1 MNRFLLLFAF
11 TFLKFIGL
19 SQDLSNKGK
28 EFWIPY
34 SYHVNQSG
42 GGIGPLVMT
51 LYLTS
56 DVKTDYKVEIFG
68 GSVIQSDT
76 INAGQVVTCIIPNTY
91 LLNNEGLFKNM
102 AIRVSARNPIVVYS
116 YITQSA
122 ISGATLCLP
131 TNVLGQE
138 YITMNYRQISNVPN
152 SNSYFT
158 IIATEDN
165 TSVEITYAAVTKSK
179 KSAGSKDTIKLNKG
193 EIYQVLGDHNNSGA
207 KLFFGEDLTGS
218 RIKSIGTCK
227 RIAVFSGSGKIRIG
241 DCVGNNNTSDNLY
254 QQNYPVS
261 TWGKTFLTV
270 SSYSRQTNFY
280 RIIKSKVDAVVKI
293 NGLTIPSANFT
304 NNTYHEFQTSLPT
317 KIESTEPITV
327 AQFFTTQGCNSNPQ
341 PYDPDMI
348 ILNPVEQ
355 NISKVTLVSSNLAA
369 PANQQHH
376 IHIIMTNKGTSLS
389 SFTVDGVKVPVTAWT
404 THDADN
410 QYSYLYL
417 ENVTQGY
424 HTLSSDSGFNA
435 LAYGYANAESY
446 GYSAGS
452 NVRDL
457 NQFASIK
464 NTYAVVNY
472 PATCREAP
480 FNLYIT
486 LPYKPT
492 SIAWNFFDNSDLG
505 KNPDTVY
512 GANGTQINPDSIT
525 KSVADPNKEL
535 YIYNVRNKDNS
546 IREFKVS
553 QKGVFPIEVIAN
565 NPTID
570 GCNSERIIPYDLT
583 VYDPP
588 TNTIDPNSTGCLED
602 SVLFTASTVTDNI
615 PVLKYLWE
623 VDNIV
628 HDTTSKIYKAK
639 YDSDGLKKVSVSII
653 TNIGCISKNFDTTVL
668 LSYKPVPLFEAAG
681 SVCLGKSKEIFDK
694 STLKGNSTIEKWIW
708 SFFDKQPSDTFAST
722 AASKNTT
729 KQFNDSILPVKLELT
744 TNSGCKN
751 TLTDTLFV
759 KPNPDVVMFLP
770 EICLQDA
777 VANFRSLSTI
787 PGDSKM
793 SIFEWN
799 FGDPKSSAEKNIGKD
814 SVVSHVYSDPG
825 AYTVSL
831 SVTSNFGCNTK
842 RDTSFYINGSFPVAD
857 FSIVNESGLCSNQPI
872 VLENKSTVDIG
883 FVGKLDVY
891 WNYTDIN
898 ATPDSTDE
906 KPTDK
911 STYTRSFSNFQD
923 RPSINIPI
931 RMIAYSGG
939 VCKDTVDKVITV
951 YGSPLDSLR
960 DLSPICTRKDKRL
973 LDAAVIQKVSGVN
986 GVEVYSGKGVVSEGG
1001 NYYFD
1006 PKIDSGYFTIY
1017 HRYTTEKGCFA
1028 GDSTVIRVNFTPVID
1043 AGPDLTVLD
1052 DTTRQIYATAV
1063 GVDMK
1068 YKWYPNTF
1076 LNADT
1081 VLQPFIANP
1090 QEDIVYTLT
1099 VTGAGN
1105 CIETDRF
1112 KMTALNMV
1120 EPTNTFTPNGDGFN
1134 DIWKI
1139 KYIEKYPDCNVE
1151 LYSPQGNLIYKIN
1164 NGAQKAWDGTINGRP
1179 MPAGTYY
1186 YIINPKNNRKRITGY
1201 VTLLR

>member
-1 MNRFLLLFAF
+1 MKQFSLFFSFAF
-11 TFLKFIGL
+11 LCLVGF

-34 SYHVNQSG
+34 SYHVNQSNNG
-42 GGIGPLVMT
+42 VLVMT

-56 DVKTDYKVEIFG
+56 DVKTEYQVEIYG
-68 GSVIQSDT
+68 DAVVQSGT
-76 INAGQVVTCIIPNTY
+76 IDAGQVVSCTIPNNY
-91 LLNNEGLFKNM
+91 LLNNEGLFKKM
-102 AIRVSARNPIVVYS
+102 AIRVTAKNPIVVYS
-116 YITQSA
+116 YITQNA

-138 YITMNYRQISNVPN
+138 YVTMNYRQISNVAN

-165 TSVEITYAAVTKSK
+165 TSVEITYGALTKSK
-179 KSAGSKDTIKLNKG
+179 RPSGAKDTIKLNKG
-193 EIYQVLGDHNNSGA
+193 EIYQVLGDANAVATQG
-207 KLFFGEDLTGS
+207 LWYGEDLTGS

-241 DCVGNNNTSDNLY
+241 VCGNNTNTSDNLY
-254 QQNYPVS
+254 QQNYPLS
-261 TWGKTFLTV
+261 SWGKTFLTI
-270 SSYSRQTNFY
+270 SSFSRETNFF
-280 RIIKSKVDAVVKI
+280 RVIKSKPDAIVKI
-293 NGLTIPSANFT
+293 DGNVIPASSFT
-304 NNTYHEFQTSLPT
+304 NNLYYEFTSSAPS
-317 KIESTEPITV
+317 KVESNEPISV
-327 AQFFTTQGCNSNPQ
+327 AQFFTTQGCSGNAV

-348 ILNPVEQ
+348 LLNPVEQ
-355 NISKVTLVSSNLAA
+355 NISKVTLVSSNLVAVQG
-369 PANQQHH
+369 QQHH
-376 IHIIMTNKGTSLS
+376 IHVIMKNKGSGLS
-389 SFTVDGVKVPVTAWT
+389 SFFFDGVKVPESSWSI
-404 THDADN
+404 HPLDN
-410 QYSYLYL
+410 NYSYIYFS
-417 ENVTQGY
+417 NVTQGY
-424 HTLSSDSGFNA
+424 HTLASDSGFNA

-492 SIAWNFFDNSDLG
+492 SIAWNFFDNKDLG

-512 GANGTQINPDSIT
+512 GANGTQITPDSIT

-546 IREFKVS
+546 VREFKVS

-588 TNTIDPNSTGCLED
+588 TNTIAPNSSGCLED

-681 SVCLGKSKEIFDK
+681 SVCLGKSQEILDK

-708 SFFDKQPSDTFAST
+708 SFFDKQPADTFVST
-722 AASKNTT
+722 SASKNTT
-729 KQFNDSILPVKLELT
+729 KQFNDSILPVKMELT

-759 KPNPDVVMFLP
+759 KPNPNVVMFLP

-799 FGDPKSSAEKNIGKD
+799 FGDPKSTAEKNIGKD
-814 SVVSHVYSDPG
+814 SVVSHVYGDPG

-842 RDTSFYINGSFPVAD
+842 RDTSFYINGSFPTAN
-857 FSIVNESGLCSNQPI
+857 FSIVNESGLCSNRPI
-872 VLENKSTVDIG
+872 ILENKSTVDIG

-891 WNYTDIN
+891 WNYTDVN
-898 ATPDSTDE
+898 AKPDSTDE
-906 KPTDK
+906 KPTNK
-911 STYTRSFSNFQD
+911 STYTRTFSNFQD
-923 RPSINIPI
+923 RPSISIPI

-1006 PKIDSGYFTIY
+1006 PKIDSGYYTIY

-1068 YKWYPNTF
+1068 YKWSPNTF

-1164 NGAQKAWDGTINGRP
+1164 NGAQKAWDGNINGRP

>member
-1 MNRFLLLFAF
+1 MKQFSLFFSFAF
-11 TFLKFIGL
+11 LCLVGF

-34 SYHVNQSG
+34 SYHVNQNNT
-42 GGIGPLVMT
+42 GPLVMT

-56 DVKTDYKVEIFG
+56 DVKTDYKVEIYG
-68 GSVIQSDT
+68 AAVIQSDT
-76 INAGQVVTCIIPNTY
+76 IYAGQVVTCIIPNTY

-165 TSVEITYAAVTKSK
+165 TSVEITYAAVTKSRK
-179 KSAGSKDTIKLNKG
+179 AAGSKDTIKLNKG
-193 EIYQVLGDHNNSGA
+193 EIYQVLGDHNNSGQN
-207 KLFFGEDLTGS
+207 LFFGEDLTGS

-241 DCVGNNNTSDNLY
+241 DCVGNANTSDNLY

-270 SSYSRQTNFY
+270 SSYSRLTNFY
-280 RIIKSKVDAVVKI
+280 RIIKSKPEAIVKV
-293 NGLTIPSANFT
+293 NGNVIPAANFT
-304 NNTYHEFQTSLPT
+304 NNTYYEFQSALPS

-369 PANQQHH
+369 VQNQQHH
-376 IHIIMTNKGTSLS
+376 IHVIMSNKGSSLS
-389 SFTVDGVKVPVTAWT
+389 SFTVDGIKIPETSWT
-404 THDADN
+404 THPADN
-410 QYSYLYL
+410 EFSYLYL
-417 ENVTQGY
+417 ENVAQGY
-424 HTLSSDSGFNA
+424 HTLASDSGFNA

-457 NQFASIK
+457 NQFASIRNK
-464 NTYAVVNY
+464 YAVVNY
-472 PATCREAP
+472 PSTCKESP
-480 FNLYIT
+480 FNLNVT

-492 SIAWNFFDNSDLG
+492 SIAWNFFGDPDLG
-505 KNPDTVY
+505 VNPDTLS
-512 GANGTQINPDSIT
+512 GTNGNPLDPDTIV
-525 KSVADPNKEL
+525 KSLADPTKEL
-535 YIYNVRNKDNS
+535 YVYNVKNKDKS
-546 IREFKVS
+546 LREFIMNK
-553 QKGVFPIEVIAN
+553 KGVFPIEIIAN
-565 NPTID
+565 NPSAD
-570 GCNSERIIPYDLT
+570 GCNSERVIPYDLT

-588 TNTIDPNSTGCLED
+588 TNSIATTSTGCLED
-602 SVLFTASTVTDNI
+602 SVLLTASTVTDNI

-623 VDNIV
+623 IDNIT

-639 YDSDGLKKVSVSII
+639 YESDGLKKVSVSII

-668 LSYKPVPLFEAAG
+668 LSYKPVPKFEAAG
-681 SVCLGKSKEIFDK
+681 SVCLGKSQEILDK
-694 STLKGNSTIEKWIW
+694 STLKGNSTIEQWIW

-722 AASKNTT
+722 ATTKNTT
-729 KQFNDSILPVKLELT
+729 KQFNDSILAVKLDLT

-787 PGDSKM
+787 SGDSKM
-793 SIFEWN
+793 DKFEWN
-799 FGDPKSSAEKNIGKD
+799 FGDPKSTAEKNIGKD

-842 RDTSFYINGSFPVAD
+842 RDTSFYINGSFPEAD
-857 FSIVNESGLCSNQPI
+857 FSVVNESGLCSNKTI
-872 VLENKSTVDIG
+872 VIKNKSSVDIG
-883 FVGKLDVY
+883 FVGKVDVF
-891 WNYTDIN
+891 WNYNDSKLN
-898 ATPDSTDE
+898 PDSTDE
-906 KPTDK
+906 KPSD
-911 STYTRSFSNFQD
+911 SSYYSLNYPNFQD
-923 RPSINIPI
+923 RESIQIPI
-931 RMIAYSGG
+931 RLIAYSGG
-939 VCKDTVDKVITV
+939 VCRDTVDKVITLN
-951 YGSPLDSLR
+951 GSPLDSLK
-960 DLSPICTRKDKRL
+960 DLDPICTRKDKRL

-1001 NYYFD
+1001 KYYFD
-1006 PKIDSGYFTIY
+1006 PKIDSGYYTIY
-1017 HRYTTEKGCFA
+1017 HKYTTEKGCFA
-1028 GDSTVIRVNFTPVID
+1028 EDSTVIRVNFTPVID

-1052 DTTRQIYATAV
+1052 DTTRQIYATAT

-1068 YKWYPNTF
+1068 YKWFPNTF

-1099 VTGAGN
+1099 VTGSGN

-1139 KYIEKYPDCNVE
+1139 RYIEKYPDCNVE

-1164 NGAQKAWDGTINGRP
+1164 NGAQKAWDGTINGKP

>member
-1 MNRFLLLFAF
+1 MKQFSLFFSFAF
-11 TFLKFIGL
+11 LCLVGF

-34 SYHVNQSG
+34 SYHVNQNNT
-42 GGIGPLVMT
+42 GPLVMT

-56 DVKTDYKVEIFG
+56 DVKTDYKVEIYG
-68 GSVIQSDT
+68 AAVIQSDT
-76 INAGQVVTCIIPNTY
+76 IYAGQVVTCIIPNTY

-165 TSVEITYAAVTKSK
+165 TSVEITYAAVTKSRK
-179 KSAGSKDTIKLNKG
+179 AAGSKDTIKLNKG
-193 EIYQVLGDHNNSGA
+193 EIYQVLGDHNNSGQN
-207 KLFFGEDLTGS
+207 LFFGEDLTGS

-241 DCVGNNNTSDNLY
+241 DCVGNANTSDNLY

-270 SSYSRQTNFY
+270 SSYSRLTNFY
-280 RIIKSKVDAVVKI
+280 RIIKSKPEAIVKV
-293 NGLTIPSANFT
+293 NGNVIPAANFT
-304 NNTYHEFQTSLPT
+304 NNTYYEFQSALPS

-369 PANQQHH
+369 VQNQQHH
-376 IHIIMTNKGTSLS
+376 IHVIMSNKGSSLS
-389 SFTVDGVKVPVTAWT
+389 SFTVDGIKIPETSWT
-404 THDADN
+404 THPADN
-410 QYSYLYL
+410 EFSYLYL
-417 ENVTQGY
+417 ENVAQGY
-424 HTLSSDSGFNA
+424 HTLASDSGFNA

-464 NTYAVVNY
+464 NKYAVVNY
-472 PATCREAP
+472 PATCKEAP

-492 SIAWNFFDNSDLG
+492 SIAWNFFGDPDLG
-505 KNPDTVY
+505 VNPDTLS
-512 GANGTQINPDSIT
+512 GTNGNPLVPDTIV
-525 KSVADPNKEL
+525 KSLADPTKEL
-535 YIYNVRNKDNS
+535 FVYNVKNKDKS
-546 IREFKVS
+546 LREFKMNK
-553 QKGVFPIEVIAN
+553 KGVFPIEIIAN
-565 NPTID
+565 NPSAD
-570 GCNSERIIPYDLT
+570 GCNSERVIPYDLT

-588 TNTIDPNSTGCLED
+588 TNSIATTSTGCLED
-602 SVLFTASTVTDNI
+602 SVLLTASTVTDNI

-623 VDNIV
+623 IDNII
-628 HDTTSKIYKAK
+628 HDTTSKIYRAK
-639 YDSDGLKKVSVSII
+639 YESDGLKKVSVSII

-668 LSYKPVPLFEAAG
+668 LSYKPVPKFEAAG
-681 SVCLGKSKEIFDK
+681 SVCLGKSQEILDK
-694 STLKGNSTIEKWIW
+694 STLKGNSTIEQWIW

-722 AASKNTT
+722 AITKNTT
-729 KQFNDSILPVKLELT
+729 KQFNDSIFAVKLDLT

-787 PGDSKM
+787 PGESKM
-793 SIFEWN
+793 DKFEWN
-799 FGDPKSSAEKNIGKD
+799 FGDPKSTAEKNIGKD

-842 RDTSFYINGSFPVAD
+842 RDTSFYINGSFPEAD
-857 FSIVNESGLCSNQPI
+857 FSVVNESGLCSNKTI
-872 VLENKSTVDIG
+872 VIKNKSYVDIG
-883 FVGKLDVY
+883 FVGKVDVF
-891 WNYTDIN
+891 WNYNDAKLN
-898 ATPDSTDE
+898 PDSTDE
-906 KPTDK
+906 KPSD
-911 STYTRSFSNFQD
+911 SSYYALNYPNFQD
-923 RPSINIPI
+923 RESIQIPI
-931 RMIAYSGG
+931 RLIAYSGG
-939 VCKDTVDKVITV
+939 VCRDTVDKVITLN
-951 YGSPLDSLR
+951 GSPLDSLKNV
-960 DLSPICTRKDKRL
+960 DPICTRKDKRL

-1001 NYYFD
+1001 KYYFD
-1006 PKIDSGYFTIY
+1006 PKIDSGYYTIY
-1017 HRYTTEKGCFA
+1017 HKYTTEKGCFA
-1028 GDSTVIRVNFTPVID
+1028 EDSTVIRVNFTPVID

-1052 DTTRQIYATAV
+1052 DTTRQIYATAA

-1068 YKWYPNTF
+1068 YKWSPNTF

-1099 VTGAGN
+1099 VTGTGN

-1139 KYIEKYPDCNVE
+1139 RYIEKYPDCNVE

-1164 NGAQKAWDGTINGRP
+1164 NGTQKAWDGTINGKP